1 MTTPSRKAEIRRR
14 RARKDKI
21 AWLRKRYAAASSEGD
36 RNRILEKLRRLS
48 PTFSIEEFVK
58 PIQAGKAAAR

>member
-14 RARKDKI
+14 RARKEKI
-21 AWLRKRYAAASSEGD
+21 ALLRKRYAAATAEGD

>member
-14 RARKDKI
+14 RARQDKI
-21 AWLRKRYAAASSEGD
+21 ALLRKRYAAATSEDD
-36 RNRILEKLRRLS
+36 RNRILEKLRRMS